1 MYIRTRKELEILLKE
16 RKKSKKGINERINLW
31 AMEKY
36 GINNFLAIKEK
47 HMPFLKNK
55 KKSYGFLAR
64 QIPSVCVEDV
74 ACFIGSKNIGL
85 EPVSMSFVQDNFSSA
100 NAEKLNR
107 VKIPWSRMTESGKL
121 IIRYENISTKK
132 IPDIE
137 SHVLSNIPTISNK
150 TLPEFHS
157 DLRCKVFGA
166 EHQALDISEFWSE
179 CLKEASNKPE
189 FVYET
194 GSGKAKKIFLKDISG
209 EINHKNIRPP
219 SSWYY
224 PLYFSCFLDGSMVL
238 LETYEN
244 PNGEVY
250 EAKKLFIQTM
260 GAMKEIV
267 GEYPL
272 VLEIPPLLL
281 EMRCI
286 SREMVVNKEKK
297 DWLKEINEKVSFNK
311 FGEDGYLCQFFKEIS
326 EIVLRHRN

>member
-1 MYIRTRKELEILLKE
+1 MYIRTRKEMETLLKE
-16 RKKSKKGINERINLW
+16 RKKFKKEISEKIDFW
-31 AMEKY
+31 AEEHY
-36 GINNFLAIKEK
+36 GIKDFLAIRGK
-47 HMPFLKNK
+47 HMPFLKNENAP
-55 KKSYGFLAR
+55 YGFLAR

-74 ACFIGSKNIGL
+74 ACFIGSKKIGL
-85 EPVSMSFVQDNFSSA
+85 EPISMSFVQDNFSSS

-107 VKIPWSRMTESGKL
+107 VKIPWSRMTEGGKL
-121 IIRYENISTKK
+121 IIRYENISTEK

-137 SHVLSNIPTISNK
+137 SFVLSGIPTASGE
-150 TLPEFHS
+150 TLPEFHAG
-157 DLRCKVFGA
+157 LRQNVFGK
-166 EHQALDISEFWSE
+166 EHRALDISGFWSD
-179 CLKEASNKPE
+179 CLKESKNKPE

-194 GSGKAKKIFLKDISG
+194 GSGKAKKIFLKNVSG
-209 EINHKNIRPP
+209 EIIHKNIRPP

-250 EAKKLFIQTM
+250 EAKKLFVRTM
-260 GAMKEIV
+260 NEMKEIV

-286 SREMVVNKEKK
+286 NRDLVESE
-297 DWLKEINEKVSFNK
+297 DWLKEINKKVSFNK
-311 FGEDGYLCQFFKEIS
+311 FGEDGYLCQFFKNIS
-326 EIVLRHRN
+326 EVILRYRN

>member
-1 MYIRTRKELEILLKE
+1 MYIRTRKELKFLLEE
-16 RKKSKKGINERINLW
+16 RKKLEKTTNEKIGLW
-31 AMEKY
+31 AKEKY
-36 GINNFLAIKEK
+36 GIKDFLAIKEK

-64 QIPSVCVEDV
+64 QIPSVCIEDV
-74 ACFIGSKNIGL
+74 ACFVGSKKIGL
-85 EPVSMSFVQDNFSSA
+85 EPISMSFIQDNFSSA

-107 VKIPWSRMTESGKL
+107 VKIPWSRMTGAGKL

-132 IPDIE
+132 IPEIE
-137 SHVLSNIPTISNK
+137 SFVLSNIPTVSNK

-157 DLRCKVFGA
+157 ELRRKVFGI
-166 EHQALDISEFWSE
+166 EHQSLDISEFWAD
-179 CLKEASNKPE
+179 CLKEAGNKPE

-194 GSGKAKKIFLKDISG
+194 GSGKAKKIFLKDISK
-209 EINHKNIRPP
+209 EMNHKNIRPP
-219 SSWYY
+219 ASWYY

-260 GAMKEIV
+260 SIMKEIV

-281 EMRCI
+281 EMRCV
-286 SREMVVNKEKK
+286 SREIVESK
-297 DWLKEINEKVSFNK
+297 DWLKEINEKVSFNN

-326 EIVLRHRN
+326 EIILRYRN